1 MLAAVFATAAV
12 GKLMDREGSRTALS
26 DFGLP
31 GALVPATAILL
42 PLAELA
48 TAIALI
54 PAETARWGGLAAAL
68 LLLAF
73 IAGILNALRRGEA
86 PDCHCFGQIH
96 SAPAGRKTLLR
107 NGGLA
112 AIAVLIVAEG
122 PGPEVGSWIS
132 DRLDAELV
140 AVATGA
146 AAIALGIVA
155 FQLFAERRTLRT
167 ELDFYRSTLQK
178 LPQGLPVGAQAP
190 DFELPDLRGNV
201 HRLSSFLAAGRPVVL
216 VFVSPDCGSCQMIYR
231 ELGWWQEALA
241 DQLTVVPVNIGTADD
256 GRALAAEHGIETML
270 VQESAA
276 VLGEYQVSGTP
287 AALVVSPDG
296 SIASSVVSTSLSIE
310 PLLRLTMRRAN
321 ETGRAV
327 AAVPRSSA

>member
-1 MLAAVFATAAV
+1 
-12 GKLMDREGSRTALS
+12 
-26 DFGLP
+26 
-31 GALVPATAILL
+31 
-42 PLAELA
+42 
-48 TAIALI
+48 
-54 PAETARWGGLAAAL
+54 
-68 LLLAF
+68 
-73 IAGILNALRRGEA
+73 
-86 PDCHCFGQIH
+86 
-96 SAPAGRKTLLR
+96 
-107 NGGLA
+107 
-112 AIAVLIVAEG
+112 
-122 PGPEVGSWIS
+122 
-132 DRLDAELV
+132 
-140 AVATGA
+140 
-146 AAIALGIVA
+146 
-155 FQLFAERRTLRT
+155 
-167 ELDFYRSTLQK
+167 
-178 LPQGLPVGAQAP
+178 
-190 DFELPDLRGNV
+190 
-201 HRLSSFLAAGRPVVL
+201 
-216 VFVSPDCGSCQMIYR
+216 MIYR